1 MPLLEI
7 QGLTKAFGG
16 LRAINGLELHVDEGE
31 VVSVI
36 GPNGAGKTTFFNLVT
51 GMETPDEGSIVF
63 DGQDVVGLRPNQ
75 ILKLGMARTFQNVRL
90 FPAMTVLENVMVGQH
105 SRTKAGLF
113 GAIFKTPSQRREE
126 VEIEE
131 RAKEVLSFFGTGW
144 PATATTNSPWSSPMP
159 TAVVSRSRGPWPPV
173 RVFCFSMSQQQG

>member
-1 MPLLEI
+1 M
-7 QGLTKAFGG
+7 
-16 LRAINGLELHVDEGE
+16 
-31 VVSVI
+31 VSVI

-126 VEIEE
+126 AEIEE
-131 RAKEVLSFFGTGW
+131 RAKEVLSFFGTRLAGLPPR
-144 PATATTNSPWSSPMP
+144 PALHGPLLRQPASSRDRPGHGHRARVCCSSTSP
-159 TAVVSRSRGPWPPV
+159 R
-173 RVFCFSMSQQQG
+173 QG